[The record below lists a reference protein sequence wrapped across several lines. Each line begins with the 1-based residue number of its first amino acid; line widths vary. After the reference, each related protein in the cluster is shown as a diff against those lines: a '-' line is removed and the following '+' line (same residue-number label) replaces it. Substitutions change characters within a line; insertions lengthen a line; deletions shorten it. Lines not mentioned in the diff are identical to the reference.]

1 MKNINFKGILF
12 LIISLLILATGF
24 IFSDAQ
30 IVYYIFG
37 VLTFISLVILDVQA
51 PKIVN
56 LSEDNP
62 KVKTFRFLNR
72 LTLFIVILC
81 CILVILSSLGKLTVP
96 MNTDIVVI
104 TLITMVMMVFGN
116 LSPKIPF
123 NRYFGLRLPWTIRD
137 EKTWR
142 IAHRIVGYSSFPIA
156 LLMFVS
162 AFFLNINTVVPIGI
176 LTWIIIPSI
185 YSAIFYYKSLL

>member
-12 LIISLLILATGF
+12 LTISLLILATGF

-30 IVYYIFG
+30 IVHYVFG
-37 VLTFISLVILDVQA
+37 VLIFISLVILDVQA

-81 CILVILSSLGKLTVP
+81 CIFAILSSLGKVTIP

-104 TLITMVMMVFGN
+104 VLITMVMMVFGN

-137 EKTWR
+137 EQTWR
-142 IAHRIVGYSSFPIA
+142 IAHRIVGYLSFPIA

-162 AFFLNINTVVPIGI
+162 AFFLNINTVIPIGI

-185 YSAIFYYKSLL
+185 YSAIFYYKSLF